1 MREIALPVRKGRALM
16 ISSDIG
22 LPEIAYVRMS
32 VGVA

>member
-1 MREIALPVRKGRALM
+1 M

-32 VGVA
+32 VGVIQQQNKSITVH